1 MQRDDPDSPDDG
13 RRVLARALGAS
24 GVGLWTWDVERDVI
38 TWDET
43 LRQIVGAA
51 PKTSAEYL
59 AAIDP
64 EDRGKVWA
72 SIERALQTG
81 VFEDLEHRFRRP
93 GGEMRWALCKG
104 RADRDASGRVVRL
117 LGGTIDVTERHLLNE
132 RLLTAH
138 RLESVGRLAAGIA
151 HDFNN
156 MLTAIVGR
164 AASAAARVP
173 EGLDAATAIREDL
186 DEIRKAAERSA
197 QLTGQLLAFAKKQ
210 AHAPV
215 RVHLDALLR
224 DITPTLRAMV
234 GGDVALVLDLRSKQ
248 RVHADPKQLEQVLVS
263 LVMNAGEAMPDGGT
277 VLVQTADGVA
287 PDGATRVELSV
298 SDTGVGIPPE
308 HLARVFEPFFTTKAP
323 GMGTGLGLAT
333 CYGIVAQHR
342 GNISVDSAPG
352 RGTTV
357 RIELPVSARP
367 GTAPHLPVTQPAGE
381 RGAPATVLVVE
392 DEDLV
397 RTTAVRGLQ
406 IHGFRVMSSNSGPEA
421 LAILRTTA
429 IDLVL
434 SDIVMPQMSG
444 QELAAAIRAVWPSM
458 KILFM
463 SGYSEADLGGIEL
476 VAKPFT
482 PKVLA
487 ERVKAV
493 LARSA

>member
-1 MQRDDPDSPDDG
+1 
-13 RRVLARALGAS
+13 
-24 GVGLWTWDVERDVI
+24 
-38 TWDET
+38 
-43 LRQIVGAA
+43 
-51 PKTSAEYL
+51 
-59 AAIDP
+59 
-64 EDRGKVWA
+64 
-72 SIERALQTG
+72 
-81 VFEDLEHRFRRP
+81 
-93 GGEMRWALCKG
+93 
-104 RADRDASGRVVRL
+104 
-117 LGGTIDVTERHLLNE
+117 
-132 RLLTAH
+132 
-138 RLESVGRLAAGIA
+138 
-151 HDFNN
+151 
-156 MLTAIVGR
+156 
-164 AASAAARVP
+164 
-173 EGLDAATAIREDL
+173 
-186 DEIRKAAERSA
+186 
-197 QLTGQLLAFAKKQ
+197 
-210 AHAPV
+210 
-215 RVHLDALLR
+215 
-224 DITPTLRAMV
+224 
-234 GGDVALVLDLRSKQ
+234 
-248 RVHADPKQLEQVLVS
+248 
-263 LVMNAGEAMPDGGT
+263 
-277 VLVQTADGVA
+277 
-287 PDGATRVELSV
+287 V